1 MAVPPKIGHI
11 DKLANGVLSCLRRS
25 PKDVYQHTG
34 GEYLR
39 VHIRNTE
46 GVAFARSYQTVLD
59 RFDRLSN
66 FFHGA
71 ALSCIGC
78 TPAPWSRH
86 HGEVSRFCQL
96 QCPQDASLRDASKCQ
111 NLGLIHHT
119 SEPEPPVLK
128 QLRNPILRE
137 NGNSIRF
144 TSCFNNPWRARVEL
158 QTMKSPTK

>member
-11 DKLANGVLSCLRRS
+11 DKLPHGIPRFQRRS
-25 PKDVYQHTG
+25 LKEVFQHTG

-86 HGEVSRFCQL
+86 HGEVSHFCQL
-96 QCPQDASLRDASKCQ
+96 QCPQDASLQGASKCQ

-128 QLRNPILRE
+128 QLRDPILRE
-137 NGNSIRF
+137 NG
-144 TSCFNNPWRARVEL
+144 
-158 QTMKSPTK
+158 K